1 MDRPRR
7 ASDFRQ
13 LLGRAAEHAAVVLL
27 EAQGVRILLRN
38 YRCRMGELDIV
49 ALAAPD
55 LLLIVEVRARS
66 RSDFGGGAASVDAR
80 KRQRILR
87 TARHLLMMR
96 PDLGKLRAR
105 FDVIEVQVAAER
117 LSCNWIPAAFTC

>member
-1 MDRPRR
+1 MDRPRL

-13 LLGRAAEHAAVVLL
+13 QLGRAAEDAAVALL
-27 EAQGVRILLRN
+27 EAQGVHVVLRN

-49 ALAAPD
+49 AQAAPD

-66 RSDFGGGAASVDAR
+66 RRDFGGGAASVDAR

-87 TARHLLMMR
+87 AARHLLMMR
-96 PDLGKLRAR
+96 RDLRALRAR
-105 FDVIEVQVAAER
+105 FDVIDVQAEGEQ
-117 LSCNWIPAAFTC
+117 LNCCWIRAAFTG